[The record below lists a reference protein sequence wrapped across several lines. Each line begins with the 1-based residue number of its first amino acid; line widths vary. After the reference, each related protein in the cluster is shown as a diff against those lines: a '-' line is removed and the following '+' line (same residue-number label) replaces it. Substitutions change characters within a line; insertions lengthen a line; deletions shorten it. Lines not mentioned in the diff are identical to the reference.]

1 MANSSRVVSVAEMEM
16 MSPDER
22 ADAVRSRVVTDLDE
36 LPETFRNSVLLRAN
50 ALEEELIRNPR

>member
-22 ADAVRSRVVTDLDE
+22 AVAVQSRVVTDLDE

-50 ALEEELIRNPR
+50 ALKEELIRNPR